1 MCSNALRVYMQ
12 ELFEIKKSQSVF
24 PRLQLEFGGFL
35 VFKVLKLIAYYGKL
49 RH

>member
-24 PRLQLEFGGFL
+24 PRVQLEFGGFL
-35 VFKVLKLIAYYGKL
+35 VLKVLKLIAYYGKL